1 MSRFLRCLRAAVL
14 TVALLSSS
22 LTPQRVSAQQVP
34 ASDFPVL
41 VSAVLQF
48 KLHKDNPNQTPI
60 GKPIALVA
68 IGAALLFLPTIIG
81 IAGPSFGSGPVAVL
95 SCPVF
100 IGGSTLLGE
109 DGCVWTKAGAEWTQQ
124 EGVAIQRATYR
135 AGGQTEIAPGW
146 FLGGTLGAAN
156 QTTQGAAT
164 LGTGQSFD
172 VAVALKY
179 SQDALLLAGS
189 AGFASNWSRFSGTP
203 GILSDVDVTNRIAQ
217 IHLRGAYDFAFDG
230 WYVRPRLDLA
240 LAYRNMPGFQVMSQ
254 GTTVMSVGAFSQTNF
269 SATPMVEIG
278 GRLDVESTGMIF
290 RPYAAVG
297 ASFLPGNTS
306 TFNVQFAGPLAFM
319 GSFQPYLQG
328 PSVTANVEAGVQ
340 LYRSRGL
347 EFRAEYGLIAGTSL
361 LSQTAALRAAW
372 HF

>member
-14 TVALLSSS
+14 TVGLLSSS
-22 LTPQRVSAQQVP
+22 LVPQRVSAQQVP
-34 ASDFPVL
+34 VSEFPGLVL
-41 VSAVLQF
+41 AAYNLSQF
-48 KLHKDNPNQTPI
+48 KDNPTQSPI
-60 GKPIALVA
+60 GTPLALVA
-68 IGAALLFLPTIIG
+68 IGAALLFLPSIIG
-81 IAGPSFGSGPVAVL
+81 VTGHPASSGPVAAL

-100 IGGSTLLGE
+100 IGGGTLLGE
-109 DGCVWTKAGAEWTQQ
+109 DGCVWAKAGAEWTQQ
-124 EGVAIQRATYR
+124 EGVAIQRAAYR

-156 QTTQGAAT
+156 QTTQGSAT
-164 LGTGQSFD
+164 SGTGQSFD
-172 VAVALKY
+172 AAVALKY
-179 SQDALLLAGS
+179 SRDALLLAGS
-189 AGFASNWSRFSGTP
+189 AGFASAWSRFSGMP
-203 GILSDVDVTNRIAQ
+203 GILSDADVTNQTAQ
-217 IHLRGAYDFAFDG
+217 VHLRGAYDFAFDG
-230 WYVRPRLDLA
+230 WYVRPRLDLD
-240 LAYRNMPGFQVMSQ
+240 LAYRNMPGFQVKSQ
-254 GTTVMSVGAFSQTNF
+254 GVTVMSVSPFSQTSF
-269 SATPMVEIG
+269 SATPMIEIG

-340 LYRSRGL
+340 LYKSQGL
-347 EFRAEYGLIAGTSL
+347 EFRAEYGLIAGTSF

>member
-1 MSRFLRCLRAAVL
+1 MSRFLRWLRAAVL
-14 TVALLSSS
+14 TLVLLSSPM
-22 LTPQRVSAQQVP
+22 TTHQVYAQQIPVSA
-34 ASDFPVL
+34 FPGLVL
-41 VSAVLQF
+41 YNLKQF
-48 KLHKDNPNQTPI
+48 NDDPSQSPI
-60 GKPIALVA
+60 GTPLRLVA
-68 IGAALLFLPTIIG
+68 IGAALLFLPSIIG
-81 IAGPSFGSGPVAVL
+81 VTGHAVGSGPVAAL

-100 IGGSTLLGE
+100 IGRGTLLGE
-109 DGCVWTKAGAEWTQQ
+109 DDCVWAKAGAEWTRQ
-124 EGVAIQRATYR
+124 EGVAIQRAAYR

-156 QTTQGAAT
+156 QTTQGTAA

-172 VAVALKY
+172 AAVALKY
-179 SQDALLLAGS
+179 SKDTLLLAGS
-189 AGFASNWSRFSGTP
+189 AGFASSWSRFSGMAGTV
-203 GILSDVDVTNRIAQ
+203 SEVDVTNQTAQ
-217 IHLRGAYDFAFDG
+217 VHLRGAYDFAFDG
-230 WYVRPRLDLA
+230 WYVRPRLDLD
-240 LAYRNMPGFQVMSQ
+240 LAYRTMPGFQVKSQ
-254 GTTVMSVGAFSQTNF
+254 GVTVMSVASFSQAGF
-269 SATPMVEIG
+269 SATPMVELG
-278 GRLDVESTGMIF
+278 GRVDVEETGMIF

-297 ASFLPGNTS
+297 ASFLPGNRS

-328 PSVTANVEAGVQ
+328 PSVTANVEAGIQ

>member
-1 MSRFLRCLRAAVL
+1 MRTFWRGLQTTVL
-14 TVALLSSS
+14 TVALLASS

-34 ASDFPVL
+34 ASEFPGLVL
-41 VSAVLQF
+41 AVYKAKQF
-48 KLHKDNPNQTPI
+48 NDDPSQSPI
-60 GKPIALVA
+60 GTPIALVA
-68 IGAALLFLPTIIG
+68 FAAALLFLPSIIG
-81 IAGPSFGSGPVAVL
+81 VTGHAGGSGPVAAL

-100 IGGSTLLGE
+100 IGGGTLLGE
-109 DGCVWTKAGAEWTQQ
+109 DGCAWAKAAAEWTRQ
-124 EGVAIQRATYR
+124 EGVAMQRASYR

-156 QTTQGAAT
+156 QITQGAAT

-189 AGFASNWSRFSGTP
+189 AGFASAWSRFSGTA
-203 GILSDVDVTNRIAQ
+203 GIPSNVDVTNQ
-217 IHLRGAYDFAFDG
+217 TVQVHLRGAYDFAFDG
-230 WYVRPRLDLA
+230 WYVRPRLDLD
-240 LAYRNMPGFQVMSQ
+240 LAHRNMPAFQVTSQ
-254 GTTVMSVGAFSQTNF
+254 GVTVMTVGAFSQTRF

-278 GRLDVESTGMIF
+278 GRLDVEGTGMIF

-306 TFNVQFAGPLAFM
+306 TFSVQFAGPLAFM
-319 GSFQPYLQG
+319 GGFQPYLQG

>member
-1 MSRFLRCLRAAVL
+1 MIRFWRCLRAAVL
-14 TVALLSSS
+14 VLALLSSS
-22 LTPQRVSAQQVP
+22 LAPQRASAQQVP
-34 ASDFPVL
+34 VSEFPGL
-41 VSAVLQF
+41 VIAVLNF
-48 KLHKDNPNQTPI
+48 KQHKDNPTQSPI
-60 GKPIALVA
+60 GTPIALVA
-68 IGAALLFLPTIIG
+68 IAAALLFLPSVLNVTMH
-81 IAGPSFGSGPVAVL
+81 PSRFGTAAAL

-100 IGGSTLLGE
+100 VGGGTLLGE
-109 DGCVWTKAGAEWTQQ
+109 DGCAWAKAGAEWTQQ
-124 EGVAIQRATYR
+124 EGAAIQRAAYR
-135 AGGQTEIAPGW
+135 AGAQAEIAPGW

-164 LGTGQSFD
+164 IGTGQSFD

-179 SQDALLLAGS
+179 SRDALLLAGS
-189 AGFASNWSRFSGTP
+189 AGFSSAWNRFSGTP
-203 GILSDVDVTNRIAQ
+203 GILSDVDVTNQTAQ
-217 IHLRGAYDFAFDG
+217 LHLRGAYDFALDG
-230 WYVRPRLDLA
+230 WYVRPRLDVTLA
-240 LAYRNMPGFQVMSQ
+240 HRHMPGFQAMSQ
-254 GTTVMSVGAFSQTNF
+254 GVTVMSVGSFSQTNF

-278 GRLDVESTGMIF
+278 GRVDVESTGMIF

-319 GSFQPYLQG
+319 GGFQSYLQG

-347 EFRAEYGLIAGTSL
+347 EFRAEYGLIAGTAL

>member
-14 TVALLSSS
+14 IVALLSSS
-22 LTPQRVSAQQVP
+22 LAPQRVSAQQVP
-34 ASDFPVL
+34 ASGFPGL
-41 VSAVLQF
+41 VWAVLNFNQ
-48 KLHKDNPNQTPI
+48 HKDNPTQPPVGT
-60 GKPIALVA
+60 PIALVA
-68 IGAALLFLPTIIG
+68 IGAALLFLPSIIEIVG
-81 IAGPSFGSGPVAVL
+81 HSLGSGPVAVL

-109 DGCVWTKAGAEWTQQ
+109 DGCAWAKAGMGWTQQ
-124 EGVAIQRATYR
+124 EGVAIQRAAYR
-135 AGGQTEIAPGW
+135 AGGQAEIAPGW

-156 QTTQGAAT
+156 QTTQGMAT

-189 AGFASNWSRFSGTP
+189 AGFTANWSRFSGTP
-203 GILSDVDVTNRIAQ
+203 GILSDVDVTNQTAQ
-217 IHLRGAYDFAFDG
+217 VHLRGAYDFAFDG
-230 WYVRPRLDLA
+230 WYVRPRLDVDI
-240 LAYRNMPGFQVMSQ
+240 AYRNMPGFQVKSQ
-254 GTTVMSVGAFSQTNF
+254 GVTVMSVGSFSQTNF

-278 GRLDVESTGMIF
+278 GRLDVEDTGMIF
-290 RPYAAVG
+290 RPYVAVG

-306 TFNVQFAGPLAFM
+306 TFNVQFAGPLAFI

-340 LYRSRGL
+340 LYRGRGL
-347 EFRAEYGLIAGTSL
+347 EFRAEYGLITGSSL